1 MIWVDL
7 AVERVHWSPYGVQWS
22 PVESIWIMG
31 GTDKTSKGGEPNFQY
46 PGLSGGA
53 IGAGI
58 LSGTSQAL
66 PMGTGMLSGT
76 GQTLPV
82 GPVFRCTEGNQW
94 DIRQLPP
101 PVGFIGPLIAITLG
115 IVGLV
120 LDKYCI
126 GIRVSNEVYK
136 QGSKYCRQILGA
148 GTIDTLHFSEHQ

>member
-58 LSGTSQAL
+58 LSGTSQTL

-82 GPVFRCTEGNQW
+82 GPVFRCTEGNRW
-94 DIRQLPP
+94 DIQQLPEP
-101 PVGFIGPLIAITLG
+101 AGWFYRTTNSYHSWHRRTRIRQ
-115 IVGLV
+115 V
-120 LDKYCI
+120 LYWHSCFK
-126 GIRVSNEVYK
+126 
-136 QGSKYCRQILGA
+136 
-148 GTIDTLHFSEHQ
+148 

>member
-53 IGAGI
+53 IGASI
-58 LSGTSQAL
+58 LSSTSQTL

-82 GPVFRCTEGNQW
+82 GPVFRCTEGTSGISGNCPASW
-94 DIRQLPP
+94 FYRTTNSYHSWHCRTCIR
-101 PVGFIGPLIAITLG
+101 
-115 IVGLV
+115 
-120 LDKYCI
+120 
-126 GIRVSNEVYK
+126 
-136 QGSKYCRQILGA
+136 
-148 GTIDTLHFSEHQ
+148 